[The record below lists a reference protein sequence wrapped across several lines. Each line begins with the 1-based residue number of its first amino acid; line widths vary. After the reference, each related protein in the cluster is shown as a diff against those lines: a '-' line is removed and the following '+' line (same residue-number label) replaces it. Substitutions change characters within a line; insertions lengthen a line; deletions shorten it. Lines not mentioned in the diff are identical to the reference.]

1 MKKLG
6 ALLLAAVMLFGFGAC
21 SARDA
26 ASYDPDQAAHGPK
39 IVCTTYPICDWAKQI
54 LGDAADECQLVL
66 LGGSGVDL
74 HSYQPSVADIAAI
87 ASCDLFFYV
96 GGESDEWVE
105 DALAIDH
112 KDTRAA
118 FSLMEI
124 LEERLKEEEHKEG
137 MQEEAHGHGAEHEAD
152 PEHEEHEEDP
162 EYDEHVWLSL
172 KNAEICVEKITEA
185 ISVLMP
191 DKTAGFAQ
199 NAASYE
205 ASLAD
210 LDFRF
215 AAAVDAAPQKTL
227 LFGDRFPFRYLVDDY
242 GLDYYAAFAGCSSET
257 AASFETV
264 IFLAGKLDELQLPA
278 VCILEDSDG
287 TLAETIRQAGT
298 AKDQTIVTFDS
309 LQSVTAADIA
319 AGKTYLSAMENNLK
333 ALQEALQ

>member
-1 MKKLG
+1 
-6 ALLLAAVMLFGFGAC
+6 
-21 SARDA
+21 
-26 ASYDPDQAAHGPK
+26 
-39 IVCTTYPICDWAKQI
+39 
-54 LGDAADECQLVL
+54 
-66 LGGSGVDL
+66 
-74 HSYQPSVADIAAI
+74 
-87 ASCDLFFYV
+87 
-96 GGESDEWVE
+96 
-105 DALAIDH
+105 
-112 KDTRAA
+112 
-118 FSLMEI
+118 
-124 LEERLKEEEHKEG
+124 
-137 MQEEAHGHGAEHEAD
+137 
-152 PEHEEHEEDP
+152 
-162 EYDEHVWLSL
+162 
-172 KNAEICVEKITEA
+172 
-185 ISVLMP
+185 MP

-205 ASLAD
+205 ASLAE
-210 LDFRF
+210 LDSRF
-215 AAAVDAAPQKTL
+215 TAAVKAALQKTL

>member
-6 ALLLAAVMLFGFGAC
+6 ALLLAAVMLFASGAC

-54 LGDAADECQLVL
+54 LGDAAEECQLVL

-124 LEERLKEEEHKEG
+124 LEEQLKEEERKEG
-137 MQEEAHGHGAEHEAD
+137 MQEEAHGHGAAGDHED
-152 PEHEEHEEDP
+152 HEETP

-172 KNAEICVEKITEA
+172 KNAEICVEKMTEA
-185 ISVLMP
+185 ISALMP
-191 DKTAGFAQ
+191 DKAAGFAQ

-205 ASLAD
+205 ALLAD
-210 LDFRF
+210 LDSRF
-215 AAAVDAAPQKTL
+215 AAVANAVPQKTL

-264 IFLAGKLDELQLPA
+264 IFLAGKLDELQLSA

-287 TLAETIRQAGT
+287 ALADTICQAST
-298 AKDQTIVTFDS
+298 AKDQTVVTFDS

-333 ALQEALQ
+333 ALQDALQ

>member
-1 MKKLG
+1 MKRLG

-26 ASYDPDQAAHGPK
+26 ASYDPDQADHGPK

-54 LGDAADECQLVL
+54 LGDAAEECQLVL

-112 KDTRAA
+112 KDTCAA

-152 PEHEEHEEDP
+152 PEHEEDP

-172 KNAEICVEKITEA
+172 KNAEICVEKMTEA
-185 ISVLMP
+185 ITALMP
-191 DKTAGFAQ
+191 DKAAGFAQ
-199 NAASYE
+199 NAASYG
-205 ASLAD
+205 ALLAE
-210 LDFRF
+210 LDSRF
-215 AAAVDAAPQKTL
+215 AAAVEAAPQKTL

>member
-26 ASYDPDQAAHGPK
+26 ASYDPDQADHGPK
-39 IVCTTYPICDWAKQI
+39 IVCTTYPICDWAKRI
-54 LGDAADECQLVL
+54 LGDAAEECQLVL

-124 LEERLKEEEHKEG
+124 LEEQLKEEEHKEG
-137 MQEEAHGHGAEHEAD
+137 MQEEAHGHGA
-152 PEHEEHEEDP
+152 EHEEHEEDP

-172 KNAEICVEKITEA
+172 KNAEICVEKMTEA
-185 ISVLMP
+185 ISALMP
-191 DKTAGFAQ
+191 DKAAGFAQ

-205 ASLAD
+205 ASLAE
-210 LDFRF
+210 LDSRF
-215 AAAVDAAPQKTL
+215 TAAVKAALQKTL

-287 TLAETIRQAGT
+287 TLAETIRQASSS
-298 AKDQTIVTFDS
+298 KDQTIVTFDS

-333 ALQEALQ
+333 ALQDALR

>member
-6 ALLLAAVMLFGFGAC
+6 ALLLAAAMLFGLGAC
-21 SARDA
+21 SVRDA
-26 ASYDPDQAAHGPK
+26 ASYDPDQADHGPK

-87 ASCDLFFYV
+87 ASCDMFLSV

-112 KDTRAA
+112 KDTRTAI
-118 FSLMEI
+118 SLMEI
-124 LEERLKEEEHKEG
+124 LEDRIKEEEVVEG
-137 MQEEAHGHGAEHEAD
+137 MQEEAHGHGAEHE
-152 PEHEEHEEDP
+152 EHEEAP

-172 KNAEICVEKITEA
+172 KNAEICVEKMTEA
-185 ISVLMP
+185 ISALMP
-191 DKTAGFAQ
+191 DKAAGFAQ
-199 NAASYE
+199 NAASYGVKLQE
-205 ASLAD
+205 
-210 LDFRF
+210 LDSRF
-215 AAAVDAAPQKTL
+215 AAAVEAAPQKTL

-287 TLAETIRQAGT
+287 ALANTICQAST
-298 AKDQTIVTFDS
+298 AKDQTVVTFDS

-319 AGKTYLSAMENNLK
+319 AGKTYLSAMENNL
-333 ALQEALQ
+333 EALQDALR